1 MTKTDAIQKIL
12 EEKVNPILAQHY
24 GGAMLT
30 EYTEGVAWIKMTG
43 ACGGCPSSQ
52 ETIENVVR
60 SILMDEMPEIVDV
73 CLDNTVSSD
82 LLDFAKK
89 ILNKEVQ

>member
-1 MTKTDAIQKIL
+1 MTKTEAIQKIL